1 MKRGITMTWRYDNQ
15 NRMLLQIVKK
25 RGKLTLEEIQDLL
38 RYEDGQR
45 YCGHYAIFL
54 NCSEETLGGNGLF
67 EAEQNGD
74 AVDLYEIEHEGS
86 CPICGKYI
94 PPFEYCPSCG
104 VNWRDTDK
112 DIEKI
117 LYNTRREAENT
128 IKSINPNATRDCR
141 VAWYWTYIGEI
152 DMAVHLGLITN
163 ERRKELYAEAEELKK
178 LAHGYQG
185 IETGTNATDT
195 SEGGQQNDN

>member
-1 MKRGITMTWRYDNQ
+1 MKRGITMDWCYDNQ
-15 NRMLLQIVKK
+15 DRMLLQIVKK

-45 YCGHYAIFL
+45 YCGHYAIIL

-67 EAEQNGD
+67 LEEPKGD
-74 AVDLYEIEHEGS
+74 AVDLYQIEHEGS

-94 PPFEYCPSCG
+94 PPFEYCPNCG
-104 VNWRDTDK
+104 VNWKDNDK

-152 DMAVHLGLITN
+152 DMAVHLGLITDK
-163 ERRKELYAEAEELKK
+163 RREELYAEAEELKK
-178 LAHGYQG
+178 LAHGYSG
-185 IETGTNATDT
+185 AKTET
-195 SEGGQQNDN
+195 SEGGKESGK